1 MKPKRISRE
10 KQGNFLYPELM
21 DQLNPKDPL
30 LVLGKKIPWKKIE
43 DAFIDLYSNKGRR
56 AKPIRLMVGLLILK
70 QLEDL
75 SDEEVVQAWVR
86 NPYYQ
91 VFCGESRFRW
101 QFPCDPSDLTYFRKR
116 IGEKGAE
123 LIFKVSVELH
133 GNQAKEK
140 EIVVDTTVQ
149 EKNITFPTDT
159 KLLKKVIEKCRNMAS
174 ECGIKLRRSFK
185 RELPGL
191 LMKKIKSKKVIK
203 RIRTMAGVLIRELE
217 RKLPKEKLASY
228 ADQLNLFVRVHN
240 QKINSKKKIY
250 SLHEPDVSCIA
261 KGKDHKKYEFGSK
274 VSFAMT
280 KTNNILVGVM
290 NFSNNPY
297 DGHTLPPVLEQVE
310 DITGLRP
317 QSVFCDRGYKGKKM
331 IKGTSIFLPGAPK
344 KDYTPCQKRKMRQNF
359 RRRVAIEP
367 VIGHV
372 KNDFRMD
379 RNYLKGIIGDAINAF
394 MSAAAFNFRKLL
406 RNWGHFFIFLYFWH
420 LKLSISNIGNR
431 IRQPLQAKI

>member
-30 LVLGKKIPWKKIE
+30 LILGKRIPWEKIE
-43 DAFIDLYSNKGRR
+43 DAFIDLYSDKGRR
-56 AKPIRLMVGLLILK
+56 AKPIRLMAGLLILK
-70 QLEDL
+70 QLENL
-75 SDEEVVQAWVR
+75 SDEDVVQAWVR

-91 VFCGESRFRW
+91 TFCGESRFKW

-116 IGEKGAE
+116 IGEEGAE
-123 LIFKVSVELH
+123 MIFKVSVELH
-133 GNQAKEK
+133 GKEAKER

-159 KLLKKVIEKCRNMAS
+159 KLLRKIIEKCRGIARD
-174 ECGIKLRRSFK
+174 CGVSLRRSFK

-191 LMKKIKSKKVIK
+191 LMKRIKNKKVIK
-203 RIRTMAGVLIRELE
+203 RIRTMAGVLIRELM
-217 RKLPKEKLASY
+217 RKLPKEKLAEY
-228 ADQLNLFVRVHN
+228 AGQLSLFAKVHN
-240 QKINSKKKIY
+240 QKRSSKNKIY
-250 SLHEPDVSCIA
+250 SLHEPDVGCIA
-261 KGKDHKKYEFGSK
+261 KGKEHKKYEFGSK

-290 NFSNNPY
+290 NFKGNPY
-297 DGHTLPPVLEQVE
+297 DGHTLAPVLDQVE
-310 DITGLRP
+310 DITGSRP

-331 IKGTSIFLPGAPK
+331 IKGTSIFLPDGPR
-344 KDYTPCQKRKMRQNF
+344 KDYSPYQKRKMRHNF

-379 RNYLKGIIGDAINAF
+379 RNYLKGVTGDAINAF

-406 RNWGHFFIFLYFWH
+406 RKWGRFFIFPYFWH
-420 LKLSISNIGNR
+420 LILSTFNFGNR
-431 IRQPLQAKI
+431 IRQPLQTKI